1 MLRILQQELGPDEGG
16 LESVLP
22 DGRARISELVFG
34 NIVGNFVDEYG
45 RMYETNQRV
54 LEQLQEAGFELPK
67 ELRAA
72 AEFALGRRFMQEIT
86 NAHNSIDPTAYKN
99 AIEIADEAL
108 RRGYEI
114 DRSAASRL
122 LGEMIAGA
130 VARATENPT
139 PARLKSAMTLIE
151 LSKRLRAQ
159 THLLRAQ
166 EIFSQALSERTS
178 WPDAISA
185 LAIALGFA
193 PTVVGRRDSL
203 IAQLQTESEPP
214 VSAWRRQ

>member
-1 MLRILQQELGPDEGG
+1 
-16 LESVLP
+16 
-22 DGRARISELVFG
+22 VFG

-86 NAHNSIDPTAYKN
+86 NAHASLDPAAYKK

-130 VARATENPT
+130 VARATESPI
-139 PARLKSAMTLIE
+139 PARTKSAMALIE
-151 LSKRLRAQ
+151 LAHRLRADA
-159 THLLRAQ
+159 HFFRAQ
-166 EIFSQALSERTS
+166 EIFFQAIGERGS
-178 WPDAISA
+178 WPDSVMA
-185 LAIALGFA
+185 LAIGLRFA

-203 IAQLQTESEPP
+203 IAQLEADREPP
-214 VSAWRRQ
+214 VSAARSFR